1 MMFEKI
7 LVYIWRN
14 LMPWKKLAFLL
25 FLFIFGG
32 VSAIFGATV
41 GGMVVYRYINQHV
54 ATLNPASTQAT
65 VEVQPANNITQNM
78 VVNSTDIETAIT
90 SAVQNVGPAVVTVV
104 AKIPG
109 QQTFFGYS
117 GDATSSGSGVFISSD
132 GYILT
137 NNHVIEGSQQIQAIF
152 ADGSQQD
159 ASLVGADQY
168 SDLAVLKISGYVPAV
183 ANLGNSDALNP
194 GESVIAIGS
203 PLGDFKNTVT
213 VGVVSATGR
222 SIDTGSGYSIDG
234 LIQTDAAI
242 NQGNSGGPLVNLAGE
257 VVAINTLIIRNSN
270 SGTVAEGL
278 GFAIPINTARFVSEQ
293 IIQKG
298 YVSRPY
304 LGITWQPI
312 TPRVAAIYNLPV
324 QYGVYI
330 TDVASKSPANQA
342 GLKVGDIIT
351 GIDSTSLDDTH
362 AYINTLFQYSAGD
375 TITLTI
381 MRNGKQTEVQVTLGD
396 SGS

>member
-1 MMFEKI
+1 
-7 LVYIWRN
+7 
-14 LMPWKKLAFLL
+14 MPWKKIILL
-25 FLFIFGG
+25 LSIFLFGG
-32 VSAIFGATV
+32 ASALVGAIV
-41 GGMVVYRYINQHV
+41 GGLYVYQYVSQE
-54 ATLNPASTQAT
+54 ATK
-65 VEVQPANNITQNM
+65 VQPAATQTTLEVIPASSTSQNLAVNITD
-78 VVNSTDIETAIT
+78 VDTAIT
-90 SAVQNVGPAVVTVV
+90 SAVQHVGPAVVTVV
-104 AKIPG
+104 ATIPG

-117 GDATSSGSGVFISSD
+117 GGSTSSGSGVFISSD

-137 NNHVIEGSQQIQAIF
+137 NNHVIEGARQLQAIF

-159 ASLVGADQY
+159 ASLVGTDQY
-168 SDLAVLKISGYVPAV
+168 SDLAVLKISGTVPAT

-194 GESVIAIGS
+194 GETVIAIGS

-222 SIDTGSGYSIDG
+222 SIDTGSGYSIDS

-257 VVAINTLIIRNSN
+257 VIAINTLIIRSSG

-293 IIQKG
+293 LIQKG

-324 QYGVYI
+324 EYGAYI
-330 TDVASKSPANQA
+330 TDVTRNSPADEA
-342 GLKVGDIIT
+342 GLQVGDIII
-351 GIDSTSLDDTH
+351 GIGQTSLDDTH
-362 AYINTLFQYSAGD
+362 AYINTLFQYSAGE
-375 TITLTI
+375 TVTLTL
-381 MRNGKQTEVQVTLGD
+381 MRNGKQIEVQVTLGE

>member
-1 MMFEKI
+1 M
-7 LVYIWRN
+7 L
-14 LMPWKKLAFLL
+14 WKKLIFLFL
-25 FLFIFGG
+25 LFIFGG
-32 VSAIFGATV
+32 VSAFFGAAV
-41 GGMVVYRYINQHV
+41 GGLFVYQYVRQEQANIQTTSTQSAIEV
-54 ATLNPASTQAT
+54 LPASS
-65 VEVQPANNITQNM
+65 NTQNLT
-78 VVNSTDIETAIT
+78 VNTTDVETAIT
-90 SAVQNVGPAVVTVV
+90 AAVQNVGPAVVTVV
-104 AKIPG
+104 ATVPG

-117 GDATSSGSGVFISSD
+117 GDSTSSGSGVFISSD

-137 NNHVIEGSQQIQAIF
+137 NNHVIDGAQQIQVIF

-159 ASLVGADQY
+159 ATLVGTDQY
-168 SDLAVLKISGYVPAV
+168 SDLAVLKISGSVPAV
-183 ANLGNSDALNP
+183 ATLGNSDALNP
-194 GESVIAIGS
+194 GETVIAIGS

-257 VVAINTLIIRNSN
+257 VVAINTLIIRS
-270 SGTVAEGL
+270 SGTGTVAEGL
-278 GFAIPINTARFVSEQ
+278 GFAIPINTARVISEQ

-304 LGITWQPI
+304 LGINWQPI
-312 TPRVAAIYNLPV
+312 TPRVAAIYRLPV

-330 TDVASKSPANQA
+330 TDVAYNSPAGQA
-342 GLKVGDIIT
+342 GLQVGDIIT
-351 GIDSTSLDDTH
+351 GIDNTSLDDTH

-375 TITLTI
+375 TVTLTI
-381 MRNGKQTEVQVTLGD
+381 MRNGRETQVQVTLGE

>member
-1 MMFEKI
+1 
-7 LVYIWRN
+7 
-14 LMPWKKLAFLL
+14 MPWKKLIFLFL
-25 FLFIFGG
+25 LFIFGG
-32 VSAIFGATV
+32 VSAFFGAAV
-41 GGMVVYRYINQHV
+41 GGLFVYQYVRQEQANIQTTSTQSAIEV
-54 ATLNPASTQAT
+54 LPASS
-65 VEVQPANNITQNM
+65 NTQNLT
-78 VVNSTDIETAIT
+78 VNTTDVETAIT
-90 SAVQNVGPAVVTVV
+90 AAVQNVGPAVVTVV
-104 AKIPG
+104 ATVPG

-117 GDATSSGSGVFISSD
+117 GDSNSSGSGVFISSD

-137 NNHVIEGSQQIQAIF
+137 NNHVIDGAQQIQVIF

-159 ASLVGADQY
+159 ATLVGTDQY
-168 SDLAVLKISGYVPAV
+168 SDLAVLKISGSVPAI
-183 ANLGNSDALNP
+183 ATLGNSDALNP
-194 GESVIAIGS
+194 GETVIAIGS

-257 VVAINTLIIRNSN
+257 VVAINTLIIRS
-270 SGTVAEGL
+270 SGTGTVAEGL
-278 GFAIPINTARFVSEQ
+278 GFAIPINTARVISEQ

-304 LGITWQPI
+304 LGINWQPI
-312 TPRVAAIYNLPV
+312 TPRVAAIYRLPV

-330 TDVASKSPANQA
+330 TDVAYNSPAGQA
-342 GLKVGDIIT
+342 GLQVGDIIT
-351 GIDSTSLDDTH
+351 GIDNTNLDDTH

-375 TITLTI
+375 TVTLTI
-381 MRNGKQTEVQVTLGD
+381 MRNGRETQVQVTLGE
-396 SGS
+396 SGL